1 MADNRYGY
9 SGVNVASIREFV
21 EGTQAKNQAQL
32 RGGAKVLATG
42 VLTAAAITIY
52 RNRGR

>member
-21 EGTQAKNQAQL
+21 EGTQAKNKVQAQ
-32 RGGAKVLATG
+32 GAAKALAAG